1 MANEASRWLE
11 KAMLN
16 FLSEYFDFFVWKDF
30 PVIYD
35 GRDEKTAEAWVNIHG
50 SWGRISVESIAFA
63 CHWISRDDFLGR
75 FGQLPPLP
83 VEAFRARRIF
93 AA

>member
-1 MANEASRWLE
+1 
-11 KAMLN
+11 MLN
-16 FLSEYFDFFVWKDF
+16 LSNDHLDFFVWKDF

-35 GRDEKTAEAWVNIHG
+35 GREEKAPEAWVNIHG
-50 SWGRISVESIAFA
+50 HWGRISVESIAFA
-63 CHWISRDDFLGR
+63 CNGISRDDFLTR

-83 VEAFRARRIF
+83 SEAFRSRRIV

>member
-1 MANEASRWLE
+1 
-11 KAMLN
+11 MLN
-16 FLSEYFDFFVWKDF
+16 LTSDHLDFFFWKDF

-35 GRDEKTAEAWVNIHG
+35 GRDEKTPEAWVNIHG
-50 SWGRISVESIAFA
+50 HWGRISVESIAFA
-63 CHWISRDDFLGR
+63 SGWMSREDFLAR

-83 VEAFRARRIF
+83 LEAFRSRRIF

>member
-1 MANEASRWLE
+1 
-11 KAMLN
+11 MLN
-16 FLSEYFDFFVWKDF
+16 LASDHLDFFVWKDF

-35 GRDEKTAEAWVNIHG
+35 GRNEKTPEAWVNIHG
-50 SWGRISVESIAFA
+50 HWGRISVESIAFA
-63 CHWISRDDFLGR
+63 SSWMSRDDFLAR

-83 VEAFRARRIF
+83 LEAFRARRTF

>member
-1 MANEASRWLE
+1 
-11 KAMLN
+11 MLN
-16 FLSEYFDFFVWKDF
+16 FASEHLDFFVWKDF

-35 GRDEKTAEAWVNIHG
+35 GRDTKNAEAWVNIHG
-50 SWGRISVESIAFA
+50 HWGRISVESIAFA
-63 CHWISRDDFLGR
+63 CQWMAREDFLTR

-83 VEAFRARRIF
+83 VEAFRSRRVV

>member
-1 MANEASRWLE
+1 MLDLASDHL
-11 KAMLN
+11 
-16 FLSEYFDFFVWKDF
+16 DFFVWKAF

-35 GRDEKTAEAWVNIHG
+35 RRDETTPEAWVNIHG
-50 SWGRISVESIAFA
+50 RWGRISVESIAFA
-63 CHWISRDDFLGR
+63 CCWMSRDDFLAR

-83 VEAFRARRIF
+83 LEAFRSRRIF